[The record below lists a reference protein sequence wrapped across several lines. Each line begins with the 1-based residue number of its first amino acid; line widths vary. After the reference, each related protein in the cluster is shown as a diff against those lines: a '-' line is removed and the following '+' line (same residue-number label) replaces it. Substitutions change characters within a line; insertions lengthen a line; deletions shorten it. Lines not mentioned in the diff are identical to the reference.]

1 MSIKKRTAERY
12 EVVDKLGEGGF
23 GLTFVVMDKGDF
35 RHYVLKEICCET
47 AEEAKDAT
55 KEVLQR

>member
-1 MSIKKRTAERY
+1 MI
-12 EVVDKLGEGGF
+12 DKLGEGGF

-55 KEVLQR
+55 KEVE